1 VGNPGRDA
9 GSASPGRG
17 RAFPLWFGRGRDPCA
32 NPVAVAALDLGYPD
46 IAVPYRD
53 GQAGAIGAAVLEHA
67 RRNRAVYVDTSY
79 NAGHR

>member
-1 VGNPGRDA
+1 MTQGPDRPGA
-9 GSASPGRG
+9 AAPFLFGSG
-17 RAFPLWFGRGRDPCA
+17 
-32 NPVAVAALDLGYPD
+32 AVAIPAQIRSRSRPSISAIRT